1 MTKKNAKTKRH
12 TIQHN
17 IINDLVFNIIKENA
31 SESNPINQVDILSV
45 LKKDPD
51 SDCDRRTV
59 GRALENLRNMYGT
72 DDSGEWIDDNIHL
85 NYIVVDRSSSKIY
98 KDYWFEFLYDD
109 DFTDDE
115 LMFLMNAVQFS
126 KHIDKSQAEEIT
138 AKLAK
143 LSHNSYSGVFELHT
157 TINEKN
163 VPVNKE
169 FFKNLGDIDEA
180 ARTSKMISFD
190 ICKYGT
196 DKKPYVVEHLEV
208 CPFKVVIS
216 EGYYF
221 LLCSKR
227 SSEAIRSYRIDKI
240 RNVQILDEQFT
251 HYAARKYAA
260 FHPNEYISEHMY
272 MNSGETVDVTIEID
286 RAILDDVID
295 SFGTKIK
302 IFPAEEGANRL
313 TIRVKSCE
321 KDIID
326 WAMRYGEYAV
336 VTDPEYLKNEII
348 ERANRIN
355 GYYKNNDNDI
365 RYYEQIAKAEE
376 IHRLTLANIDLNGQE
391 SYKNLTD
398 IYSVDLRHNGIKDF
412 SFLSSY
418 KKLRDLR
425 IYNNEIRNPE
435 DLSGLTR
442 LFSLTLAM
450 TGIANLDFLKEY
462 KNLTRLLLRE
472 FSIENVEAIYSLP
485 RLNYLVVN
493 RPVARLIDKKR
504 LKRIYGEKI
513 IYRVEDYTGIL
524 PIHYLSLPLEKNH
537 NMNVPRFIEK
547 LNSYETCELTDVA
560 VRQELSSSI
569 YAGTKRYLFGDK
581 TFRFIEGS
589 CDEDDRKRLF
599 DDIAHYIG
607 SDYTWYVTYEKTETE
622 DMPDINPDKVLTIS
636 ILKHD
641 HGMRLIALAER
652 NPSKDRTR
660 EGRILDHKAFIA
672 MRALILH
679 LMNNNICW
687 CEVSGECENLFIR
700 ACTLSDVIKASVLI
714 ESKIYTDIEIDV
726 DDYHYYRK
734 DYSGKRNVKK
744 IAYGNIELE

>member
-1 MTKKNAKTKRH
+1 MTMKNAKTKRH

-17 IINDLVFNIIKENA
+17 IIKDLVYNIIKENA
-31 SESNPINQVDILSV
+31 TEEKPINQVDILSV

-51 SDCDRRTV
+51 NDCDRRTV

-72 DDSGEWIDDNIHL
+72 DDSGEWIDDNIRLH
-85 NYIVVDRSSSKIY
+85 YIVVDRSSSKIY

-240 RNVQILDEQFT
+240 RNVKILDEQFT

-260 FHPNEYISEHMY
+260 FHPNDYISEHMY
-272 MNSGETVDVTIEID
+272 MNSGETVDVTVEID

-313 TIRVKSCE
+313 TIRVKSSE

-326 WAMRYGEYAV
+326 WAMRYGEYAE
-336 VTDPEYLKNEII
+336 VTDPGYLRNMII
-348 ERANRIN
+348 ERALTISSNYRNNNEDINYMEMVERAENTHRLFLSRIN
-355 GYYKNNDNDI
+355 
-365 RYYEQIAKAEE
+365 
-376 IHRLTLANIDLNGQE
+376 LNGRE
-391 SYKNLTD
+391 SYKNLNG
-398 IYSVDLRHNGIKDF
+398 LRTIRMNHNGIRDF
-412 SFLSSY
+412 SFLESY
-418 KKLRDLR
+418 KTLRELA
-425 IYNNEIRNPE
+425 ISYNEIQNPE
-435 DLSGLTR
+435 VISELHS
-442 LFSLTLAM
+442 LFSLTLNM
-450 TGIANLDFLKEY
+450 TGITNLDFLRGLDG
-462 KNLTRLLLRE
+462 LTRLTIRE
-472 FSIENVEAIYSLP
+472 FSLENIDAIYSLTG
-485 RLNYLVVN
+485 LKFLSVSK
-493 RPVARLIDKKR
+493 PVARLIDKKL
-504 LKRIYGEKI
+504 LKKVFGDSLRYGIDIENVI
-513 IYRVEDYTGIL
+513 QPSRPDTL
-524 PIHYLSLPLEKNH
+524 PSDHMALHRRE
-537 NMNVPRFIEK
+537 IEK
-547 LNSYETCELTDVA
+547 MSVFSTVRLDDKAIRNEL
-560 VRQELSSSI
+560 
-569 YAGTKRYLFGDK
+569 
-581 TFRFIEGS
+581 
-589 CDEDDRKRLF
+589 C
-599 DDIAHYIG
+599 
-607 SDYTWYVTYEKTETE
+607 
-622 DMPDINPDKVLTIS
+622 
-636 ILKHD
+636 
-641 HGMRLIALAER
+641 
-652 NPSKDRTR
+652 
-660 EGRILDHKAFIA
+660 
-672 MRALILH
+672 
-679 LMNNNICW
+679 
-687 CEVSGECENLFIR
+687 
-700 ACTLSDVIKASVLI
+700 
-714 ESKIYTDIEIDV
+714 SKIYTGTRYIGLKDTSFELVDEACDPDERKKMYEDITHYSGKEYTWFITYKTVEPIEKIDTDKVLAIAIFKKDHGLKLVSMARRAYRDETREAWNNEWLAWGSQIRNLMTMESCWAELGGELAKDFARYCTMSDVINPTVLKENKVFGDIEIDD
-726 DDYHYYRK
+726 DDYHYYRP
-734 DYSGKRNVKK
+734 YEGGKKNVKK
-744 IAYGNIELE
+744 IAYGHIVIE

>member
-17 IINDLVFNIIKENA
+17 IIKDLVFNIIKENA
-31 SESNPINQVDILSV
+31 TEEKPINQVDIISV

-72 DDSGEWIDDNIHL
+72 DDSGEWIDDNIRLH
-85 NYIVVDRSSSKIY
+85 YIVVDRSSSKIY
-98 KDYWFEFLYDD
+98 KDYWFEFAYDD

-302 IFPAEEGANRL
+302 IFSADEGANRL
-313 TIRVKSCE
+313 TIRVRSSE

-336 VTDPEYLKNEII
+336 IIDPEYLRNDITEKANSII
-348 ERANRIN
+348 
-355 GYYKNNDNDI
+355 GYYRDDNQDI
-365 RYYEQIAKAEE
+365 RYYEMIENAKKY
-376 IHRLTLANIDLNGQE
+376 HRLTLANIDLNGRE
-391 SYKNLTD
+391 SYKNLSE
-398 IYSVDLRHNGIKDF
+398 IFAMYFRHNSIKDF
-412 SFLSSY
+412 SFLTAY
-418 KKLRDLR
+418 PDLR
-425 IYNNEIRNPE
+425 ELVIIHNEITDPSVISELENVRVLN
-435 DLSGLTR
+435 LS
-442 LFSLTLAM
+442 M
-450 TGIANLDFLKEY
+450 TGITSLEFLRGLDKLVRLSLSEY
-462 KNLTRLLLRE
+462 SL
-472 FSIENVEAIYSLP
+472 ENIDAIYSLP
-485 RLNYLVVN
+485 NLKYLTVN
-493 RPVARLIDKKR
+493 KPVERLINKSR
-504 LKRIYGEKI
+504 LKRTYGESLK
-513 IYRVEDYTGIL
+513 YRVEDRNTIL
-524 PIHYLSLPLEKNH
+524 PIFASALPGEREFDWSNEREASVLNVISHCEVSDRTIRDRLSAAINPGTRFCTNREKIFEILDEACDKAERTSMYENFEKYKDKEYEWYLTYEGNEADDLS
-537 NMNVPRFIEK
+537 VIDIEK
-547 LNSYETCELTDVA
+547 V
-560 VRQELSSSI
+560 
-569 YAGTKRYLFGDK
+569 YA
-581 TFRFIEGS
+581 
-589 CDEDDRKRLF
+589 
-599 DDIAHYIG
+599 
-607 SDYTWYVTYEKTETE
+607 
-622 DMPDINPDKVLTIS
+622 IS
-636 ILKHD
+636 IFKKD
-641 HGMRLIALAER
+641 HGKKLIAIARQYRPER
-652 NPSKDRTR
+652 AMKST
-660 EGRILDHKAFIA
+660 IAFMA
-672 MRALILH
+672 HVKH
-679 LMNNNICW
+679 LVDDQIGW
-687 CEVSGECENLFIR
+687 AEVSGELERSFIR
-700 ACTLSDVIKASVLI
+700 VCTKDNLINPEILNEHKVFNDIVI
-714 ESKIYTDIEIDV
+714 DG

-734 DYSGKRNVKK
+734 DSSGRKMVKK
-744 IAYGNIELE
+744 VCYGHIEV

>member
-1 MTKKNAKTKRH
+1 MAKKKISKPERHRAK
-12 TIQHN
+12 HN
-17 IINDLVFNIIKENA
+17 KTYDLVYNIIKENA
-31 SESNPINQVDILSV
+31 TEEKPINQVDIISV

-85 NYIVVDRSSSKIY
+85 HCIVVDRSSSKIY

-196 DKKPYVVEHLEV
+196 DKKPYVVEHLKV

-302 IFPAEEGANRL
+302 IFPAEDGANRL
-313 TIRVKSCE
+313 TIRVKSSE

-336 VTDPEYLKNEII
+336 VTDPEYLRDMIV
-348 ERANRIN
+348 ERARLIN
-355 GYYKNNDNDI
+355 SNCRSDNADI
-365 RYYEQIAKAEE
+365 RYMEMMEKTERM
-376 IHRLTLANIDLNGQE
+376 HRLLLSNIDLNGRE
-391 SYKNLTD
+391 SFKNLRD
-398 IYSVDLRHNGIKDF
+398 IRSVRLHHNGIKDF
-412 SFLSSY
+412 SFLASY
-418 KKLRDLR
+418 SALRDLT
-425 IYNNEIRNPE
+425 ISYNEIQNPE
-435 DLSGLTR
+435 VISELHS
-442 LFSLTLAM
+442 LFSLTLNM
-450 TGIANLDFLKEY
+450 TGVTNLDFLIGLDGLRR
-462 KNLTRLLLRE
+462 LTIRE
-472 FSIENVEAIYSLP
+472 FSLENIDAIYSLTG
-485 RLNYLVVN
+485 LKFLSVSK
-493 RPVARLIDKKR
+493 PVARLIDKKR
-504 LKRIYGEKI
+504 LKKAFGDSLRYGIDIENVILPSRPDTLPMDYLGLSHRETEKMKAFSTTKLNEVGIRRDLCSRI
-513 IYRVEDYTGIL
+513 YTGIRYIGL
-524 PIHYLSLPLEKNH
+524 KDTSFELVDEACDPDERKKMYEDITHYAGKEYTWFVTYKSVEPLEQ
-537 NMNVPRFIEK
+537 IDTEK
-547 LNSYETCELTDVA
+547 VLAIAIFKKYHGLKLVGMARRASRDDTREDWNNNYWAWGSHIRNLMAMESCWA
-560 VRQELSSSI
+560 ELSGNLERSF
-569 YAGTKRYLFGDK
+569 ARY
-581 TFRFIEGS
+581 
-589 CDEDDRKRLF
+589 
-599 DDIAHYIG
+599 
-607 SDYTWYVTYEKTETE
+607 
-622 DMPDINPDKVLTIS
+622 
-636 ILKHD
+636 
-641 HGMRLIALAER
+641 
-652 NPSKDRTR
+652 
-660 EGRILDHKAFIA
+660 
-672 MRALILH
+672 
-679 LMNNNICW
+679 
-687 CEVSGECENLFIR
+687 
-700 ACTLSDVIKASVLI
+700 CTMSDVINPAVLK
-714 ESKIYTDIEIDV
+714 ENKVFGDIEIDD
-726 DDYHYYRK
+726 DDYHYYRP
-734 DYSGKRNVKK
+734 YEGGKKSIKK
-744 IAYGNIELE
+744 IAYGHIVIE